1 MDAEL
6 DQRPAIDRYRSLL
19 GWLEHPHFASVEEAE
34 ESFSDLAD
42 GESAFFVIL
51 RMGFYTVYRI
61 SPHRHDVS
69 DVFGFPFFRLAEL
82 RRDAAIDLGE
92 ELLVEMGL

>member
-6 DQRPAIDRYRSLL
+6 DQRPAIDQYQCLL
-19 GWLEHPHFASVEEAE
+19 NWLEHPHFDSVEEAE
-34 ESFSDLAD
+34 ESFSDLSE

-51 RMGFYTVYRI
+51 HMGSYTVYRI

-69 DVFGFPFFRLAEL
+69 NVFSFPYWRIAAL
-82 RRDAAIDLGE
+82 RRDAAIDLGDQA
-92 ELLVEMGL
+92 LVEMGL